1 MLSALPFVYRHDQL
15 RLSAAGI
22 FVFGFTGAA
31 TAPYM
36 SLIGIRELGLT
47 DAGFSILSF
56 VAALVNVSAS
66 ISMGIL
72 SDRLGHYK
80 LPILGACISGALGY
94 GVVYAFPTIWTFA
107 LALLIPVPVYGALN
121 SLIFAYVRA
130 SCAGMPPRD
139 LIAVNSAVRAA
150 ISLSWV
156 LVPGI
161 VGYALAGRTSMLP
174 AFLLAAIACAF
185 CFILFARFMREETIA
200 HAERQ
205 EPAYAFLASIR
216 HLGSRQIWPFV
227 LAIALVSCTLHVNG
241 IVLPLVVTG
250 KAGGQPAD
258 VGAIVGIVALL
269 EIVFIFFWGWVET
282 KTSAAV
288 AIAASALIYCA
299 YMLGL
304 GLAKDPMTVY
314 LLTPLSGLGA
324 AGIISL
330 PITYLQN
337 LIARRAGLGSSLIAV
352 NIFLGGGLSSLLFSV
367 GTAVSDYS
375 HTAMLGAFAGLCG
388 VALLGFLHKRPA
400 VKDDLHT
407 QQGSEHHG

>member
-1 MLSALPFVYRHDQL
+1 MLSALPFVFRHPQL
-15 RLSAAGI
+15 RLSAIGI

-31 TAPYM
+31 TAPYL
-36 SLIGIRELGLT
+36 SLIGIRELGLS
-47 DAGFSILSF
+47 DAAFSGLSF
-56 VAALVNVSAS
+56 IAALVNVSAS

-72 SDRLGHYK
+72 SDRLGHHK
-80 LPILGACISGALGY
+80 IPILAACISGMLGY
-94 GVVYAFPTIWTFA
+94 GVVYLFPSIWTFA
-107 LALLIPVPVYGALN
+107 LALLIPIPIYGALN

-130 SCAGMPPRD
+130 SCAGMTARD

-161 VGYALAGRTSMLP
+161 VGYAFAGRASMLP
-174 AFLLAAIACAF
+174 AFLLASLACVF
-185 CFILFARFMREETIA
+185 CFILFAKNMREDSRSRT
-200 HAERQ
+200 ERR

-216 HLGSRQIWPFV
+216 HLGSTAIWPYV
-227 LAIALVSCTLHVNG
+227 LAIALISSTLHVNG

-250 KAGGQPAD
+250 KAGGQAAD

-269 EIVFIFFWGWVET
+269 EIVFIFFWGWIET

-288 AIAASALIYCA
+288 AIAASALLYCIYMV
-299 YMLGL
+299 MLGL
-304 GLAKDPMTVY
+304 ADNPTTVY

-337 LIARRAGLGSSLIAV
+337 LISRRAGLGSSLIAV
-352 NIFLGGGLSSLLFSV
+352 NIFLAGGLSSLLFSL
-367 GTAVSDYS
+367 GTAISNYS
-375 HTAMLGAFAGLCG
+375 HTAILSAFAGLCG
-388 VALLGFLHKRPA
+388 VALLGFLHKRPP
-400 VKDDLHT
+400 VNDGKM
-407 QQGSEHHG
+407 GNGEEHHG